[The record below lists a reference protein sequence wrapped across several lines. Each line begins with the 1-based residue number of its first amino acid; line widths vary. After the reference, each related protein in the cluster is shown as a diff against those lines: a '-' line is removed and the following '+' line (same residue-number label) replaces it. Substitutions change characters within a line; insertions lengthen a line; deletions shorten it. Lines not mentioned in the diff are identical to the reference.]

1 MFRVGDTETNSSSFL
16 WQRQK
21 HHHHRQNRIYPP
33 LQVRGHCW
41 KHQDVCGGRSCS
53 RVVCGILWCF
63 VSVNALFSNSISR
76 LQVIRIS
83 FCFSFFLCEKNS
95 SLFMVFNFV
104 VNIFTNKLR
113 HCHLF
118 RRRSLH
124 FVLLILNP
132 IYCILPK
139 WNGFPELSLTLSLM
153 LCHFK
158 VRMFN

>member
-1 MFRVGDTETNSSSFL
+1 MFRVGDTETNSSFL
-16 WQRQK
+16 CGK
-21 HHHHRQNRIYPP
+21 GKSIIIIIRIGFILLFKFVGIVENIRMSVTVVHVREESAEFFDVLCP
-33 LQVRGHCW
+33 LM
-41 KHQDVCGGRSCS
+41 
-53 RVVCGILWCF
+53 LF
-63 VSVNALFSNSISR
+63 FSNSISR

-113 HCHLF
+113 YCHLF
-118 RRRSLH
+118 RRSSLH
-124 FVLLILNP
+124 FVLPILNP